1 MTDLLY
7 EIHGSVM
14 RNKMRTAAT
23 GIAVASGIFLLI
35 VLQGAGNGIMNT
47 FKQNSGSLVFNA
59 IHVWGGFTGRAY
71 EGMAKWRRIVLDTRD
86 EDAIRSNYTTKIES
100 STSVSSRYGLVL
112 SHGADYI
119 ADVEL
124 CGIRPD
130 YQPMTAIRVLRG
142 RPLNDLDMEQRRKVV
157 LISDKREKELA
168 PHGKSLLNAHV
179 RLDGLYFRV
188 VGIYEDK
195 QMNARATAYTPFSTL
210 QAIYGKGTAVD
221 QMLVVGR
228 GLDTEEA
235 NTEFEE
241 GLRHTLGRIH
251 GFAPDDQQAVWMW
264 NENRKDEQMKTAD
277 RILKTSLWI
286 LGMLTLVSGVVGVSN
301 IMLIAV
307 KERTREFGIRK
318 AIGATPWSIIRMLLL
333 ESVLVT
339 SFFGYIGMLAG
350 VAFCSYMDS
359 AAGNRTLDIG
369 VEKIQYFINP
379 TVGLSTCLWAALVLV
394 VAGALA
400 GFFPAYK
407 ASHVKPIEALH
418 A

>member
-7 EIHGSVM
+7 EIRGSVM

-47 FKQNSGSLVFNA
+47 FKQNSGSFVFNA

-86 EDAIRSNYTTKIES
+86 EDITLSKYTTKIES
-100 STSVSSRYGLVL
+100 STSVSNRYGLVV
-112 SHGADYI
+112 SYGTDYI
-119 ADVEL
+119 ADVTL

-130 YQPMTAIRVLRG
+130 YQQMAAIKVLRG
-142 RPLNDLDMEQRRKVV
+142 RPLHDLDLEQQRKVV
-157 LISDKREKELA
+157 LVSDKREKELA
-168 PHGKSLLNAHV
+168 PHGKSLLNGYV
-179 RLDGLYFRV
+179 KLDGLYFRV

-195 QMNARATAYTPFSTL
+195 QMNSRTTLYTPFSTL
-210 QAIYGKGTAVD
+210 QTIYGKGSSVD
-221 QMLVVGR
+221 EMLVVGR
-228 GLDTEEA
+228 GLDTEEE

-241 GLRHTLGRIH
+241 GLRRTLGRIH
-251 GFAPDDQQAVWMW
+251 SFDPADQQAVWMW
-264 NENRKDEQMKTAD
+264 NESRKNEQMLMAD

-286 LGMLTLVSGVVGVSN
+286 LGLLTLVSGVVGVSN

-318 AIGATPWSIIRMLLL
+318 ALGATPWNIICMLLL

-339 SFFGYIGMLAG
+339 SFFGYVGMLAG
-350 VAFCSYMDS
+350 VAFCGYMDS
-359 AAGNRTLDIG
+359 AVGNRTLDIG
-369 VEKIQYFINP
+369 VEQVQYFINP